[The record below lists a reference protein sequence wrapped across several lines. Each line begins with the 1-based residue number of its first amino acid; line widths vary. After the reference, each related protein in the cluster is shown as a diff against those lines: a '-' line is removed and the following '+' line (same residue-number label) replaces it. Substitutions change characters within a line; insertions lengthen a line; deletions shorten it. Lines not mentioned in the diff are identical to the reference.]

1 VLTRLDEIDGVQSSA
16 TNESGTLIVLD
27 LAPGADPA
35 KVAAQALRV
44 VAEQVADRV
53 SVPIAGRAA
62 AVALQRETWQDK
74 GQVAQEGVASAVQP
88 PASHGSGLLAALV
101 LGCAVAGLGLCGWRL
116 HRRRAERAKGPSCV
130 CAPL

>member
-1 VLTRLDEIDGVQSSA
+1 LTRLDEIDGVQSSA

-35 KVAAQALRV
+35 KVAAQAQRV

-53 SVPIAGRAA
+53 SVPITGRAA
-62 AVALQRETWQDK
+62 AMALQRETWQDK
-74 GQVAQEGVASAVQP
+74 GQVTQGGVARAVQP
-88 PASHGSGLLAALV
+88 PVSHGPGLLAALL
-101 LGCAVAGLGLCGWRL
+101 LGCAVAGFGLLGWRL
-116 HRRRAERAKGPSCV
+116 HRRRAEKGKGLWCV